1 MPASKF
7 FRNFSKCSG
16 RPAAPSGN
24 FFQYGQNLQLRAPNS
39 DPRTWCKLRVSLS
52 TIRLQSTIYAV
63 RVTVSRPKLLQ
74 TVARLEKNYRMTP
87 LAGLT
92 ISF

>member
-1 MPASKF
+1 M
-7 FRNFSKCSG
+7 NFGNCSICSG

-39 DPRTWCKLRVSLS
+39 DPCTECKMSVALS
-52 TIRLQSTIYAV
+52 TNRLQSTIHAV
-63 RVTVSRPKLLQ
+63 RGTVSRPKLLQ
-74 TVARLEKNYRMTP
+74 TVARFEKNDRMTP
-87 LAGLT
+87 LVGLT